1 MFLANTV
8 VGITDLR
15 LRERFH
21 SCEKGLPEL
30 QICAGQP
37 LVFRSTRSVRNIG
50 M

>member
-8 VGITDLR
+8 VGIKLR
-15 LRERFH
+15 LRERFNA
-21 SCEKGLPEL
+21 CDKGLPEL

>member
-1 MFLANTV
+1 M
-8 VGITDLR
+8 LR
-15 LRERFH
+15 LGERFY
-21 SCEKGLPEL
+21 SRDKGLPEL